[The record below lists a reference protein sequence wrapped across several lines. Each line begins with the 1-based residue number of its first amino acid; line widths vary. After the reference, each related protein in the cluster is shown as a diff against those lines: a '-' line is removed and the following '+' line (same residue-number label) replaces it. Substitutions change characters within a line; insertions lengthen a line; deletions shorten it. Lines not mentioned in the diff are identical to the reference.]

1 MKHILDARG
10 LTCPLPVINTKKEL
24 EGVNIGENIEVI
36 VDNEIAVQNLTK
48 FANVQGFPVS
58 SSKVSDDEFHVN
70 ISKGEK
76 AVEEEEV
83 ICEPSKKD
91 NFVIVISSDKMGE
104 GNEVLGHKLLKAF
117 IFAVT
122 KQDKLPKTMLFY
134 NMGAHMTC
142 EGSEVLEDLKLLE
155 SEGVEIMTCGT
166 CLDFYGIKEKL
177 CVGTVTNMYD
187 IAETMEKAYKIIKP
201 W

>member
-83 ICEPSKKD
+83 ICEPNKKD

-187 IAETMEKAYKIIKP
+187 IVETMEKASKIIKP
-201 W
+201 

>member
-76 AVEEEEV
+76 IKLVIEEKPHLECGV
-83 ICEPSKKD
+83 
-91 NFVIVISSDKMGE
+91 M
-104 GNEVLGHKLLKAF
+104 VLKGKN
-117 IFAVT
+117 
-122 KQDKLPKTMLFY
+122 Q
-134 NMGAHMTC
+134 
-142 EGSEVLEDLKLLE
+142 ELLE
-155 SEGVEIMTCGT
+155 KINKGLKELEKNGTYRKIMDKY
-166 CLDFYGIKEKL
+166 L
-177 CVGTVTNMYD
+177 VGYN
-187 IAETMEKAYKIIKP
+187 ESL
-201 W
+201 

>member
-83 ICEPSKKD
+83 ICEPDKKD

-187 IAETMEKAYKIIKP
+187 IAETMEKASKIIKP
-201 W
+201 

>member
-83 ICEPSKKD
+83 ICEPNKKD

-142 EGSEVLEDLKLLE
+142 EGSEVIEDLKLLE
-155 SEGVEIMTCGT
+155 SEGVGIMTCGT

-187 IAETMEKAYKIIKP
+187 IAETMEKASKIIKP
-201 W
+201 

>member
-83 ICEPSKKD
+83 ICEPNKKD

-117 IFAVT
+117 IFAIT

-187 IAETMEKAYKIIKP
+187 IAETMEKASKIIKP
-201 W
+201 

>member
-83 ICEPSKKD
+83 VCEPDKKD

-166 CLDFYGIKEKL
+166 CLDFYEIKEKL

-187 IAETMEKAYKIIKP
+187 IVETMEKASKIIKP
-201 W
+201 

>member
-70 ISKGEK
+70 ISNGEK

-83 ICEPSKKD
+83 ICEPDKKD

-187 IAETMEKAYKIIKP
+187 IAETMEKASKIIKP
-201 W
+201 

>member
-83 ICEPSKKD
+83 ICEPNKKD

-142 EGSEVLEDLKLLE
+142 EGSEVIEDLKLLE
-155 SEGVEIMTCGT
+155 SEGVGIMTCGT

-201 W
+201 

>member
-201 W
+201 

>member
-58 SSKVSDDEFHVN
+58 SLKISDDEFHVN

-83 ICEPSKKD
+83 ICEPNKKD

-177 CVGTVTNMYD
+177 CIGTVTNMYD
-187 IAETMEKAYKIIKP
+187 IVETMEKASKIVKP
-201 W
+201 

>member
-76 AVEEEEV
+76 AVEEEKV
-83 ICEPSKKD
+83 ICEPNKKD

-187 IAETMEKAYKIIKP
+187 ISATMEKASKIIKP
-201 W
+201 

>member
-83 ICEPSKKD
+83 VCEPNKKD

-187 IAETMEKAYKIIKP
+187 IAETMEKASKIIKP
-201 W
+201 

>member
-83 ICEPSKKD
+83 ICEPKKKD

-187 IAETMEKAYKIIKP
+187 IAETMEKASKIIKP
-201 W
+201 

>member
-83 ICEPSKKD
+83 ICEPDKKD

-187 IAETMEKAYKIIKP
+187 IVETMEKASKIIKP
-201 W
+201 

>member
-76 AVEEEEV
+76 AVEEEKV
-83 ICEPSKKD
+83 ICEPNKKD

-187 IAETMEKAYKIIKP
+187 IAETMEKASKIIKP
-201 W
+201 

>member
-83 ICEPSKKD
+83 TCEPDTKD

-187 IAETMEKAYKIIKP
+187 IAETMEKASKIIKP
-201 W
+201 

>member
-76 AVEEEEV
+76 AAEEEEV
-83 ICEPSKKD
+83 VCEPDKKD

-187 IAETMEKAYKIIKP
+187 IAETMEKASKIIKP
-201 W
+201 

>member
-10 LTCPLPVINTKKEL
+10 LTCPLPVINTNKEL

-83 ICEPSKKD
+83 ICEPNKKD

-142 EGSEVLEDLKLLE
+142 EGSEVIEDLKLLE
-155 SEGVEIMTCGT
+155 SEGVGIMTCGT

-187 IAETMEKAYKIIKP
+187 IAETMEKASKIVKP
-201 W
+201 

>member
-48 FANVQGFPVS
+48 FANVQGFPIS

-76 AVEEEEV
+76 AVEEEKV
-83 ICEPSKKD
+83 ICEPDKKD

-187 IAETMEKAYKIIKP
+187 IAETMEKASKIIKP
-201 W
+201 

>member
-83 ICEPSKKD
+83 TCEPDTKD

-187 IAETMEKAYKIIKP
+187 IVETMEKASKIIKP
-201 W
+201 

>member
-76 AVEEEEV
+76 AVEEEKV
-83 ICEPSKKD
+83 ICEPDKKD

-187 IAETMEKAYKIIKP
+187 IAETMEKASKIIKP
-201 W
+201 

>member
-83 ICEPSKKD
+83 ICEPNKKD

-187 IAETMEKAYKIIKP
+187 IAETMEKASKIIKP
-201 W
+201 

>member
-83 ICEPSKKD
+83 ICEPDKKD

-187 IAETMEKAYKIIKP
+187 IAETMEKASKIIKP

>member
-36 VDNEIAVQNLTK
+36 VDNEIAVQNLIK

-83 ICEPSKKD
+83 ICEPNKKD

-187 IAETMEKAYKIIKP
+187 IAETMEKASKIIKP
-201 W
+201 

>member
-83 ICEPSKKD
+83 ICEPNKKD

-187 IAETMEKAYKIIKP
+187 IAETMEKASKIIKP

>member
-1 MKHILDARG
+1 MKHTLDARG

-24 EGVNIGENIEVI
+24 ENINIGENINVI

-58 SSKVSDDEFHVN
+58 SSKISDDEFHVN
-70 ISKGEK
+70 ISKGDRK
-76 AVEEEEV
+76 AEEEPKTV
-83 ICEPSKKD
+83 SVSHKKED
-91 NFVIVISSDKMGE
+91 FIIVISSDKMGE
-104 GNEVLGHKLLKAF
+104 GDEVLGNKLLKAF

-122 KQDKLPKTMLFY
+122 KQDNLPKTMLFY
-134 NMGAHMTC
+134 NKGAYMTC
-142 EGSEVLEDLKLLE
+142 EGSEVIDDLKFLE

-177 CVGTVTNMYD
+177 CIGTVTNMYD
-187 IAETMEKAYKIIKP
+187 IVETMEKASKIVKP
-201 W
+201 

>member
-48 FANVQGFPVS
+48 FANVQDFPVS

-83 ICEPSKKD
+83 ICEPNKKD

-187 IAETMEKAYKIIKP
+187 IAETMEKASKIIKP
-201 W
+201 

>member
-83 ICEPSKKD
+83 ICEPNKKD
-91 NFVIVISSDKMGE
+91 NFVIIISSDKMGE

-187 IAETMEKAYKIIKP
+187 IAETMEKASKIIKP
-201 W
+201 

>member
-1 MKHILDARG
+1 
-10 LTCPLPVINTKKEL
+10 
-24 EGVNIGENIEVI
+24 
-36 VDNEIAVQNLTK
+36 
-48 FANVQGFPVS
+48 
-58 SSKVSDDEFHVN
+58 
-70 ISKGEK
+70 
-76 AVEEEEV
+76 
-83 ICEPSKKD
+83 
-91 NFVIVISSDKMGE
+91 MGE

-187 IAETMEKAYKIIKP
+187 IAETMEKASKIIKP
-201 W
+201 